1 LWKCYIINNVIGYI
15 GYVNQWAN
23 GATYVIKGTAIMVTF
38 FIAIAILLIGYRI
51 YGRYVEKTFG
61 IKEERTTPAYAS
73 QDGID
78 YVPMGKKRN
87 SMIQLLNI
95 AGVGPIFGPIMG
107 ALYGPVAFLWIVF
120 GSIFAG
126 AVHDYLTGMIS
137 LRNNGAHL
145 PQLAEK
151 FLGRSLRHI
160 VNGFALLL
168 LLLVGTVFVTSPSNM
183 INNLFGGDAS
193 TLIFVIFAIFAYYIL
208 ATLLPVDKIIGRIY
222 PFFGALLLI
231 SAVGIGV
238 SLFAQGYKV
247 PEMSLT
253 NMHPDGLPIW
263 PLLFFTIS
271 CGALSGFHATQ
282 SPIISR
288 TTMKESN
295 GRSIFYG
302 MMIVEAVIAM
312 VWAGAAMAIFEPG
325 ELLGMIQAG
334 TPALVVQEVA
344 TLMLGSIGGTLA
356 ILGVIVLPITSG
368 DTAFRSARMI
378 IADYLKIAQKK
389 FSSRLWIALPLFAIS
404 YVLTNMDFQMLW
416 QYFNW
421 ANQTTAVIALFVGA
435 MYLYIKGRNHYIAL
449 IPGTFMLYAVWF
461 YILTAPIGFKMDG
474 PISYVIATI
483 GTITLLVLFHLR
495 ARAMRAQNME
505 CDVPVKEVA

>member
-1 LWKCYIINNVIGYI
+1 
-15 GYVNQWAN
+15 
-23 GATYVIKGTAIMVTF
+23 MVTF
-38 FIAIAILLIGYRI
+38 FLALGLLLLGYLV

-73 QDGID
+73 QDGVD
-78 YVPMGKKRN
+78 YVPMGTKRN

-107 ALYGPVAFLWIVF
+107 ALYGPVAFLWIVL

-151 FLGRSLRHI
+151 FLGRSLRHV

-168 LLLVGTVFVTSPSNM
+168 LLLVGTVFVTSPANM
-183 INNLFGGDAS
+183 INNLFDGTGS
-193 TLIFVIFAIFAYYIL
+193 TLAIVTFGIFAYYIL

-222 PFFGALLLI
+222 PFFGALLLL
-231 SAVGIGV
+231 SAVGIAV
-238 SLFAQGYKV
+238 SLFTQGYQI
-247 PEMSLT
+247 PEMTLT
-253 NMHPDGLPIW
+253 NMHPDGLPLW
-263 PLLFFTIS
+263 PLIFFTIS

-312 VWAGAAMAIFEPG
+312 IWAAAAMAIFEPG
-325 ELLGMIQAG
+325 ELLAMINAG

-378 IADYLKIAQKK
+378 IADYLNIVQKK
-389 FSSRLWIALPLFAIS
+389 FTSRLWIALPLF
-404 YVLTNMDFQMLW
+404 VLSFILTKVDFRLLW

-435 MYLYIKGRNHYIAL
+435 TYLYIKGRNYWIAL
-449 IPGTFMLYAVWF
+449 LPGTFMLYVVWF
-461 YILTAPIGFKMDG
+461 YILTAPIGFEMDG
-474 PISYVIATI
+474 VLPYVLATI
-483 GTITLLVLFHLR
+483 GTVTLFGLFFRH
-495 ARAMRAQNME
+495 AKAMREQGLE
-505 CDVPVKEVA
+505 CDMSSDQAA

>member
-1 LWKCYIINNVIGYI
+1 
-15 GYVNQWAN
+15 
-23 GATYVIKGTAIMVTF
+23 MVTF
-38 FIAIAILLIGYRI
+38 FLALGLLLLGYLV

-61 IKEERTTPAYAS
+61 IKEERTTPAYSS

-78 YVPMGKKRN
+78 YVPMGTKRN

-107 ALYGPVAFLWIVF
+107 ALYGPVAFLWIVL

-151 FLGRSLRHI
+151 FLGRSLRHV

-168 LLLVGTVFVTSPSNM
+168 LLLVGTVFVTSPANM
-183 INNLFGGDAS
+183 INNLFDGNGS
-193 TLIFVIFAIFAYYIL
+193 TLAIVTFGIFAYYIL

-222 PFFGALLLI
+222 PFFGALLLL
-231 SAVGIGV
+231 SAIGIAV
-238 SLFAQGYKV
+238 SLFTQGYQI
-247 PEMSLT
+247 PEMTLT
-253 NMHPDGLPIW
+253 NMHPDNLPLW
-263 PLLFFTIS
+263 PLIFFTIS

-312 VWAGAAMAIFEPG
+312 IWAAAAMAIFEPG
-325 ELLGMIQAG
+325 ELLAMINAG

-378 IADYLKIAQKK
+378 IADYLNIVQKK
-389 FSSRLWIALPLFAIS
+389 FTSRLWIALPLF
-404 YVLTNMDFQMLW
+404 VLSFILTKVDFRLLW

-435 MYLYIKGRNHYIAL
+435 TYLYIKGRNYWVAL
-449 IPGTFMLYAVWF
+449 LPGTFMLYVVWF

-474 PISYVIATI
+474 VLPYILATI
-483 GTITLLVLFHLR
+483 GTVTLFGLFFRH
-495 ARAMRAQNME
+495 AKAMREQRFE
-505 CDVPVKEVA
+505 CDITSNQAA

>member
-1 LWKCYIINNVIGYI
+1 
-15 GYVNQWAN
+15 
-23 GATYVIKGTAIMVTF
+23 MVTF
-38 FIAIAILLIGYRI
+38 FIALGLLLLGYII

-73 QDGID
+73 QDGVD
-78 YVPMGKKRN
+78 YVPMGTKRN

-107 ALYGPVAFLWIVF
+107 ALYGPVAFLWIVL

-151 FLGRSLRHI
+151 FLGRSLRHV

-168 LLLVGTVFVTSPSNM
+168 LLLVGTVFVTSPANM
-183 INNLFGGDAS
+183 INNLFDGNGS
-193 TLIFVIFAIFAYYIL
+193 TLAIVTFGIFAYYIL

-222 PFFGALLLI
+222 PFFGALLLL
-231 SAVGIGV
+231 SAVGIAV
-238 SLFAQGYKV
+238 SLFTQGYQI
-247 PEMSLT
+247 PEMTLT
-253 NMHPDGLPIW
+253 NMHPDGLPLW
-263 PLLFFTIS
+263 PLIFFTIS

-312 VWAGAAMAIFEPG
+312 IWAAAAMAIFEPG
-325 ELLGMIQAG
+325 ELLAMINAG

-378 IADYLKIAQKK
+378 IADYLNIVQKK
-389 FSSRLWIALPLFAIS
+389 FTSRLWIALPLF
-404 YVLTNMDFQMLW
+404 VLSFILTKVDFRLLW

-435 MYLYIKGRNHYIAL
+435 TYLYIKGRNYWIAL
-449 IPGTFMLYAVWF
+449 LPGTFMLYVVWF
-461 YILTAPIGFKMDG
+461 YILTAPIGFEMDG
-474 PISYVIATI
+474 VLPYVLATI
-483 GTITLLVLFHLR
+483 GTVTLFGLFFRH
-495 ARAMRAQNME
+495 AKAMREQGLE
-505 CDVPVKEVA
+505 CDMSSDQAA

>member
-1 LWKCYIINNVIGYI
+1 
-15 GYVNQWAN
+15 
-23 GATYVIKGTAIMVTF
+23 MVTF
-38 FIAIAILLIGYRI
+38 FLALGLLLLGYLV

-73 QDGID
+73 QDGVD
-78 YVPMGKKRN
+78 YVPMGTKRN

-107 ALYGPVAFLWIVF
+107 ALYGPVAFLWIVL

-151 FLGRSLRHI
+151 FLGRSLRHV

-168 LLLVGTVFVTSPSNM
+168 LLLVGTVFVTSPANM
-183 INNLFGGDAS
+183 INNLFDGTGS
-193 TLIFVIFAIFAYYIL
+193 TLAIVTFGIFAYYIL

-222 PFFGALLLI
+222 PFFGALLLL
-231 SAVGIGV
+231 SAVGIAV
-238 SLFAQGYKV
+238 SLFTQGYQI
-247 PEMSLT
+247 PEMTLT
-253 NMHPDGLPIW
+253 NMHPDGLPLW
-263 PLLFFTIS
+263 PLIFFTIS

-312 VWAGAAMAIFEPG
+312 IWAAAAMAIFEPG
-325 ELLGMIQAG
+325 ELLAMINAG

-378 IADYLKIAQKK
+378 IADYLNIVQKK
-389 FSSRLWIALPLFAIS
+389 FASRLWIALPLF
-404 YVLTNMDFQMLW
+404 VLSFILTKVDFRLLW

-435 MYLYIKGRNHYIAL
+435 TYLYIKGRNYWIAL
-449 IPGTFMLYAVWF
+449 LPGTFMLYVVWF

-474 PISYVIATI
+474 VLPYIFATI
-483 GTITLLVLFHLR
+483 GTVTLFGLFFRH
-495 ARAMRAQNME
+495 AKAMREQGLE
-505 CDVPVKEVA
+505 CDMSSDQAA

>member
-1 LWKCYIINNVIGYI
+1 
-15 GYVNQWAN
+15 
-23 GATYVIKGTAIMVTF
+23 MVTF
-38 FIAIAILLIGYRI
+38 FLALGLLLLGYLV

-73 QDGID
+73 QDGVD
-78 YVPMGKKRN
+78 YVPMGTKRN

-107 ALYGPVAFLWIVF
+107 ALYGPVAFLWIVL

-151 FLGRSLRHI
+151 FLGRSLRHV

-168 LLLVGTVFVTSPSNM
+168 LLLVGTVFVTSPANM
-183 INNLFGGDAS
+183 INNLFDGTGS
-193 TLIFVIFAIFAYYIL
+193 TLAIVTFGIFAYYIL

-222 PFFGALLLI
+222 PFFGALLLL
-231 SAVGIGV
+231 SAVGIAV
-238 SLFAQGYKV
+238 SLFTQGYQI
-247 PEMSLT
+247 PEMTLT
-253 NMHPDGLPIW
+253 NMHPDGLPLW
-263 PLLFFTIS
+263 PLIFFTIS

-312 VWAGAAMAIFEPG
+312 IWAGAAMAIFEPG
-325 ELLGMIQAG
+325 ELLAMINAG

-378 IADYLKIAQKK
+378 IADYLNIVQKK
-389 FSSRLWIALPLFAIS
+389 FTSRLWIALPLF
-404 YVLTNMDFQMLW
+404 VLSFILTKVDFRLLW

-435 MYLYIKGRNHYIAL
+435 TYLYIKGRNYWIAL
-449 IPGTFMLYAVWF
+449 LPGTFMLYVVWF

-474 PISYVIATI
+474 VLPYILATI
-483 GTITLLVLFHLR
+483 GTVTLFGLFFRHAKAIREQGL
-495 ARAMRAQNME
+495 E
-505 CDVPVKEVA
+505 CDISSDQAA

>member
-1 LWKCYIINNVIGYI
+1 
-15 GYVNQWAN
+15 
-23 GATYVIKGTAIMVTF
+23 MVTF
-38 FIAIAILLIGYRI
+38 FLALGLLLLGYII

-73 QDGID
+73 QDGVD
-78 YVPMGKKRN
+78 YVPMGTKRN

-107 ALYGPVAFLWIVF
+107 ALYGPVAFLWIVL

-151 FLGRSLRHI
+151 FLGRSLRHV

-168 LLLVGTVFVTSPSNM
+168 LLLVGTVFVTSPANM
-183 INNLFGGDAS
+183 INNLFDGNGS
-193 TLIFVIFAIFAYYIL
+193 TLAIVTFGIFAYYIL

-222 PFFGALLLI
+222 PFFGALLLL
-231 SAVGIGV
+231 SAVGIAV
-238 SLFAQGYKV
+238 SLFTQGYQV
-247 PEMSLT
+247 PEMTLT
-253 NMHPDGLPIW
+253 NMHPDGLPLW
-263 PLLFFTIS
+263 PLIFFTIS

-312 VWAGAAMAIFEPG
+312 IWAAAAMAIFEPG
-325 ELLGMIQAG
+325 ELLAMINAG

-378 IADYLKIAQKK
+378 IADYLNIVQKK
-389 FSSRLWIALPLFAIS
+389 FTSRLWIALPLF
-404 YVLTNMDFQMLW
+404 VLSFILTKVDFRLLW

-435 MYLYIKGRNHYIAL
+435 TYLYIKGRNYWIAL
-449 IPGTFMLYAVWF
+449 LPGTFMLYVVWF

-474 PISYVIATI
+474 VLPYILATI
-483 GTITLLVLFHLR
+483 GTVTLFGLFFRH
-495 ARAMRAQNME
+495 AKAMREQGLE
-505 CDVPVKEVA
+505 CDISSDQAA

>member
-1 LWKCYIINNVIGYI
+1 
-15 GYVNQWAN
+15 
-23 GATYVIKGTAIMVTF
+23 MVTF
-38 FIAIAILLIGYRI
+38 FIALGLLLLGYII

-73 QDGID
+73 QDGVD
-78 YVPMGKKRN
+78 YVPMGTKRN

-107 ALYGPVAFLWIVF
+107 ALYGPVAFLWIVL

-151 FLGRSLRHI
+151 FLGRSLRHV

-168 LLLVGTVFVTSPSNM
+168 LLLVGTVFVTSPANM
-183 INNLFGGDAS
+183 INNLFDGNGS
-193 TLIFVIFAIFAYYIL
+193 TLAIVTFGIFAYYIL

-222 PFFGALLLI
+222 PFFGALLLL
-231 SAVGIGV
+231 SAVGIAV
-238 SLFAQGYKV
+238 SLFTQGYQI
-247 PEMSLT
+247 PEMTLT
-253 NMHPDGLPIW
+253 NMHPDGLPLW
-263 PLLFFTIS
+263 PLIFFTIS

-312 VWAGAAMAIFEPG
+312 IWAAAAMAIFEPG
-325 ELLGMIQAG
+325 ELLAMINAG

-378 IADYLKIAQKK
+378 IADYLNIVQKK
-389 FSSRLWIALPLFAIS
+389 FTSRLWIALPLF
-404 YVLTNMDFQMLW
+404 VLSFILTKVDFRLLW

-435 MYLYIKGRNHYIAL
+435 TYLYIKGRNYWIAL
-449 IPGTFMLYAVWF
+449 LPGTFMLFVVWF

-474 PISYVIATI
+474 VLPYILATI
-483 GTITLLVLFHLR
+483 GTVTLFGLFFRH
-495 ARAMRAQNME
+495 AKAMREQGLE
-505 CDVPVKEVA
+505 CDISSDQAA